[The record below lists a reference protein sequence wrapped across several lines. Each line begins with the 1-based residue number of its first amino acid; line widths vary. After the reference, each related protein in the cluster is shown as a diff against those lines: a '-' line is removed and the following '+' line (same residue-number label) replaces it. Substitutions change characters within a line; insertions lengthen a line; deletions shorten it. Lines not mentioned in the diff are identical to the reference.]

1 MRALPQLH
9 CFSRLR
15 GAAVG
20 LLCALLVLP
29 VLPGCITSELV
40 TKEMESQVA
49 RDIPFEALKAEPDKF
64 KGRVMV
70 LGGKVLAAK
79 RLKEGTQIEVLQL
92 PLDGADAPIMHLP
105 QSKGRF
111 LAYQEAFLDPATIPE
126 GTAVSMIVEV
136 TGHKTQPIDEV
147 DYIYPTLKIRTLKI
161 WPEQRYMPWPG
172 PYYPYWYSSPR
183 RLPFHPFY
191 PQWWDPW
198 Y

>member
-1 MRALPQLH
+1 MI
-9 CFSRLR
+9 
-15 GAAVG
+15 
-20 LLCALLVLP
+20 LLSVLL

-49 RDIPFEALKAEPDKF
+49 RDIPFEALKAEPGKF
-64 KGRVMV
+64 TGRVVV

-79 RLKEGTQIEVLQL
+79 RLKEGTQVEVLQL

-126 GTAVSMIVEV
+126 GTAVSMIAEV
-136 TGHKTQPIDEV
+136 TGHKTQPLDEV
-147 DYIYPTLKIRTLKI
+147 DYSYPTLKIRTLKV
-161 WPEQRYMPWPG
+161 WPEQRYLPWPG
-172 PYYPYWYSSPR
+172 PYYPYMYRYPY
-183 RLPFHPFY
+183 HPFY
-191 PQWWDPW
+191 PTWWDPW

>member
-1 MRALPQLH
+1 MRPRSQLL
-9 CFSRLR
+9 SLI
-15 GAAVG
+15 
-20 LLCALLVLP
+20 LLLLS
-29 VLPGCITSELV
+29 GCVTSELV
-40 TKEMESQVA
+40 TQEMEPQIA
-49 RDIPFEALKAEPDKF
+49 RDIPFESLKAEPDKF
-64 KGRVMV
+64 KGRLLV

-92 PLDGADAPIMHLP
+92 PLDGADAPIMMLP

-136 TGHKTQPIDEV
+136 TGAKKLPLDEV
-147 DYIYPTLKIRTLKI
+147 DYIYPTLKIRTLKV

-172 PYYPYWYSSPR
+172 PYYPYWYSYPR
-183 RLPFHPFY
+183 RLPYHPFY
-191 PQWWDPW
+191 PTYWEPW

>member
-9 CFSRLR
+9 GFARLR
-15 GAAVG
+15 IAALG
-20 LLCALLVLP
+20 PLCALL

-49 RDIPFEALKAEPDKF
+49 RDIPFEALKAEPDTF

-136 TGHKTQPIDEV
+136 TGHKTQPLDEV
-147 DYIYPTLKIRTLKI
+147 DYTYPTLKIRTLKI

-172 PYYPYWYSSPR
+172 PYYPYMYRYPY
-183 RLPFHPFY
+183 HPFY
-191 PQWWDPW
+191 PTWWDPW

>member
-9 CFSRLR
+9 CCSRLR
-15 GAAVG
+15 VAALG
-20 LLCALLVLP
+20 LLCALL

-49 RDIPFEALKAEPDKF
+49 RNIPFEALKAEPDTF

-147 DYIYPTLKIRTLKI
+147 DYTYPTLKIRTLKI

-183 RLPFHPFY
+183 RLPYHPFY
-191 PQWWDPW
+191 PTWWDPW